1 MGYYF
6 SFKMTGLLSIFVVA
20 ISLIV
25 FIKLKN
31 WWDFFLVC
39 LVKSSYFF
47 CHVIVSFLFLS
58 KNRSKIIKF
67 IALKVKWIAGHS
79 ATWCLLLK
87 LLVRNFMACPW
98 VRLCLSGHSFYESL
112 LLWEYPRLGHIA
124 EFLSHRPQLVKITC
138 TYQ

>member
-1 MGYYF
+1 
-6 SFKMTGLLSIFVVA
+6 MTGLLSIFVVA

-87 LLVRNFMACPW
+87 LLVRNFMGMPGCVLMFIRPLILRVIIA
-98 VRLCLSGHSFYESL
+98 
-112 LLWEYPRLGHIA
+112 LGIPT
-124 EFLSHRPQLVKITC
+124 LGPYC
-138 TYQ
+138 